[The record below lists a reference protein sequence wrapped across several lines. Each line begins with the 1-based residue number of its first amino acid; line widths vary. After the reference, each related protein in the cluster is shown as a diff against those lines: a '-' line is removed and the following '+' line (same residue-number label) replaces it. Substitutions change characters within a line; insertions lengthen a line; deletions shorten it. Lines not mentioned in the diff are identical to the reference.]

1 MNYSFLIVAKS
12 KALTCC
18 IQYDVNNRAKETE
31 RFFFVFFLQQQSAV
45 VQVESFSLSCRTE
58 RCNAIYLKVKK
69 VDTDIN
75 TNEEL

>member
-1 MNYSFLIVAKS
+1 M
-12 KALTCC
+12 CC

-31 RFFFVFFLQQQSAV
+31 KVFFFFSFLQQQSAV